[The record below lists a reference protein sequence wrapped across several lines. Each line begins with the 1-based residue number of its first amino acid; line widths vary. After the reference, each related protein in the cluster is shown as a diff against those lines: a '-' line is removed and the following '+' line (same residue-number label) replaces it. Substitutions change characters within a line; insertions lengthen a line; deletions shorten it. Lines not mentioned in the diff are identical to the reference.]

1 MLISLETHIRTF
13 FQGGGGVFGGGGFVR
28 INDR

>member
-13 FQGGGGVFGGGGFVR
+13 FQGGGGGFGGGFVR